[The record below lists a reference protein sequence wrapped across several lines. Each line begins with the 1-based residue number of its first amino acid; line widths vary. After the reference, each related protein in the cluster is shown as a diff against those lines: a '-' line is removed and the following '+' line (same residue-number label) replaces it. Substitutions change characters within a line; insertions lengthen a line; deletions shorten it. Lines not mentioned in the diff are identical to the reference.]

1 MENPQEGAFRRA
13 LIPLGFLLLV
23 ATALLIVRIRH
34 RAEVIRRV
42 PLQDTFPQKAA
53 IPLRGVILPVPMQHR
68 PGVIREVVPLQD
80 MSLRK
85 GVTLLQ
91 EVLHPAAIV
100 PPARLSAALREVVPH
115 HLVLREGV

>member
-1 MENPQEGAFRRA
+1 MENPQEGVIRRA

-23 ATALLIVRIRH
+23 ATALLIVLIQH
-34 RAEVIRRV
+34 RAEVIRKV

-53 IPLRGVILPVPMQHR
+53 IPLRGVILPVPIQNR

-100 PPARLSAALREVVPH
+100 PPARLSAALRVAVPH
-115 HLVLREGV
+115 HRVLREGV